1 MNEQAEESK
10 HHGKHVEI
18 HVQDIKEVERV
29 TFPDSITATLAQ
41 VWDKAYVELKVAR
54 RPKDILQTEGRN
66 PKSLMSYLGLTL
78 EQARDQGIIA
88 DYRFSIASETGGA

>member
-10 HHGKHVEI
+10 QHGKHVEI
-18 HVQDIKEVERV
+18 HVQDIKEAERV
-29 TFPDSITATLAQ
+29 TFPGSITATLMQ

-54 RPKDILQTEGRN
+54 RPKDIFQTEGHN
-66 PKSLMSYLGLTL
+66 PKSLMSYLELTL
-78 EQARDQGIIA
+78 EQARDQGIIN

>member
-54 RPKDILQTEGRN
+54 RPKDILQTEGHN